1 MSLAQANKNLKYDKR
16 MTERNITVGDVSKE
30 EWQKHLDQLPDL
42 ANNAITFTID
52 GKTGSSADDNH

>member
-16 MTERNITVGDVSKE
+16 MTERNITIGEVSKE
-30 EWQKHLDQLPDL
+30 EWQKHLETLPDL
-42 ANNAITFTID
+42 ASNAITFTID

>member
-30 EWQKHLDQLPDL
+30 EWQKHLEQLPDL
-42 ANNAITFTID
+42 ASNAITFTID

>member
-16 MTERNITVGDVSKE
+16 MTERNITVGDISKE
-30 EWQKHLDQLPDL
+30 EWQKHLEQLPDL
-42 ANNAITFTID
+42 ASNAITFTID

>member
-30 EWQKHLDQLPDL
+30 EWQKHLETLPDL
-42 ANNAITFTID
+42 ASNAITFTID